1 MDRIYK
7 YNPNISYNPN
17 GGRYLQLITAK
28 NLYIQNITVAENDGH
43 SDSFHVKFPNV
54 FTNYPLGA
62 VRVEDQK
69 FKDWDHYKFTI
80 WQLQLNFV
88 VFCASSAC
96 GVSVEH
102 LNAKEPMIRSIYRF
116 HVYYHIRRILKIL
129 EIPLPYENSFN
140 QYNNPYNHEKFIG
153 ICSEYGVSNDLT
165 KWRKQKYFSTWQS
178 RAWETGKP
186 GMSNINENSFSRWI
200 IEKSDGLTMLGLQ
213 KLSGSV
219 RHDAYL
225 ILTSQTSTRGP
236 IVGIESRNL
245 DAQHT
250 FLNTFENIVNRRV
263 NISED
268 IRRFQKTLQYARS
281 KVDYVIGEFIYML
294 PSNMNLQIEKVKDYN
309 NKILISSPS
318 FKIGTNLKIN
328 LDGEQVKLKDK
339 PDVKSKEVEMVKTEP
354 DVKPKVIT
362 KPDIKSNKEHKQ
374 DVKPNIELKHDVMLI
389 TTKPDTNKITY
400 EEEKVAL
407 YWELQLYLQ
416 YGGCSSDLRSIC
428 LCHEICVYQDSNTCD
443 KCPQILR
450 QPTNCFLCSI
460 QDP

>member
-7 YNPNISYNPN
+7 YNSDASYKPN
-17 GGRYLQLITAK
+17 GGTYLQLITAK
-28 NLYIQNITVAENDGH
+28 DLYIQNITVAEHDGGH
-43 SDSFHVKFPNV
+43 SDSFQVKFPNV

-80 WQLQLNFV
+80 WQSQLNFA

-116 HVYYHIRRILKIL
+116 HVYYQIRRILKIL

-165 KWRKQKYFSTWQS
+165 KWRNQKYFSTWQS

-186 GMSNINENSFSRWI
+186 GMSYINENSFSRWI
-200 IEKSDGLTMLGLQ
+200 IEKSDGLTTLGLQ
-213 KLSGSV
+213 KLSESV
-219 RHDAYL
+219 RDYAYL
-225 ILTSQTSTRGP
+225 ILTSQTSTRVP
-236 IVGIESRNL
+236 IIGHEARNL
-245 DAQHT
+245 DAQRV
-250 FLNTFENIVNRRV
+250 FLNNFENVINRRV
-263 NISED
+263 DIPED

-281 KVDYVIGEFIYML
+281 KVDYAIGEFIYML
-294 PSNMNLQIEKVKDYN
+294 PSDMNIRIGNVRNYN

-318 FKIGTNLKIN
+318 FKIGTNVKVN
-328 LDGEQVKLKDK
+328 LLRSENRRLNN
-339 PDVKSKEVEMVKTEP
+339 DVKSKEVKTE
-354 DVKPKVIT
+354 PKVIT
-362 KPDIKSNKEHKQ
+362 KPNK
-374 DVKPNIELKHDVMLI
+374 DVKPNIKFDQDVK
-389 TTKPDTNKITY
+389 KPDLLSLQFNYVEKRSKLNDKITY

-407 YWELQLYLQ
+407 VLGITSVFTVWWMF
-416 YGGCSSDLRSIC
+416 
-428 LCHEICVYQDSNTCD
+428 
-443 KCPQILR
+443 K
-450 QPTNCFLCSI
+450 
-460 QDP
+460 

>member
-7 YNPNISYNPN
+7 YNSDASYKPN
-17 GGRYLQLITAK
+17 GGTYLQLITAK
-28 NLYIQNITVAENDGH
+28 DLYIQNVTVAEHDGGH
-43 SDSFHVKFPNV
+43 SDSFQVKFPNV

-62 VRVEDQK
+62 VRVKDQK

-80 WQLQLNFV
+80 WQSQLNFT

-165 KWRKQKYFSTWQS
+165 KWRNQKYFSTWQS
-178 RAWETGKP
+178 RAWETIKP
-186 GMSNINENSFSRWI
+186 GMSYINENSFSRWI
-200 IEKSDGLTMLGLQ
+200 IEKLDGLTTLGLQ
-213 KLSGSV
+213 KLSESV
-219 RHDAYL
+219 RDYAYL

-236 IVGIESRNL
+236 IVGHEARNL
-245 DAQHT
+245 DAQRT

-263 NISED
+263 NIPED

-281 KVDYVIGEFIYML
+281 IVDYAISEFVYMI
-294 PSNMNLQIEKVKDYN
+294 PSDMNLRIGQVKNYN
-309 NKILISSPS
+309 NKIMVSKPGFNL
-318 FKIGTNLKIN
+318 GTNLKIN
-328 LDGEQVKLKDK
+328 LDDDDTKVVKTDK
-339 PDVKSKEVEMVKTEP
+339 LDVKH
-354 DVKPKVIT
+354 
-362 KPDIKSNKEHKQ
+362 KPDIKPNKGDKPVIEPNKEHKQ
-374 DVKPNIELKHDVMLI
+374 DVKPNRPDIKFEQDVK
-389 TTKPDTNKITY
+389 KPDTNEITY

-407 YWELQLYLQ
+407 VLGTTAVFTVWWMF
-416 YGGCSSDLRSIC
+416 
-428 LCHEICVYQDSNTCD
+428 
-443 KCPQILR
+443 K
-450 QPTNCFLCSI
+450 
-460 QDP
+460 